1 MDEYKSRALNT
12 RLTVLWLR
20 MAGGHLSIASSM
32 MRDEE
37 PCHPECLGRQIQWGL
52 ERSFKGLLA
61 AGNDTV
67 MFRRDAALMWRHV
80 ESVRPVADRDGA

>member
-1 MDEYKSRALNT
+1 
-12 RLTVLWLR
+12 
-20 MAGGHLSIASSM
+20 M

-67 MFRRDAALMWRHV
+67 RFRRDAALMWRHV